1 MPLFEQDFIMREVEI
16 IARFLAKGL
25 FGKDIDLEEA
35 EAYLDTISDD
45 YLPYSLRKLLG
56 EGSINEAENLL
67 FEKIE
72 EEPRMEYL
80 SAAYEFYKTLG
91 QMDPRYL
98 RERNFSEE
106 EVTEGLAEIKRI
118 YKIPQ

>member
-1 MPLFEQDFIMREVEI
+1 MAIFEQDFIMREVEI

-25 FGKDIDLEEA
+25 FGKDLDNEEA
-35 EAYLDTISDD
+35 EEYINTLSEE
-45 YLPYSLRKLLG
+45 YLPYSLRELLDDG
-56 EGSINEAENLL
+56 KINEAENLL

-80 SAAYEFYKTLG
+80 SAAVEFYKTLG

-98 RERNFSEE
+98 RQCGFSEE
-106 EVTEGLAEIKRI
+106 EVADGLSEIKRI
-118 YKIPQ
+118 YKIES